1 MFKYFSLSNM
11 TAGFV
16 GVLVGFTSSAVLVF
30 QAATAAGA
38 NQAEISSWLLSLGLG
53 IAITCIGLS
62 YRYKAPILIGWS
74 TPGAALLVTSLAD
87 VSMPEAIGAFIFSA
101 VLTFIFGIT
110 GLFEKAITHIP
121 KSITAAMLA
130 GILLHFGIN
139 IFSAMQQQFSLVFIM
154 FITYLLGKRLFPRYV
169 IILVLILGIL
179 VAAQEG
185 LFHLEHFHFSISAP
199 IFTVPVFSLAT
210 LVSIGIPLF
219 IVTMTSQNIPG
230 SAVLHAN
237 GYYPPISPII
247 SWIGLTNTL
256 LAPFGNYSISLAAIT
271 GAICAGKEADSDPTQ
286 RYKATIFAGIC
297 WTIIGIFSATVVAL
311 FSAFPRELVLV
322 IAGLALLS
330 TIGNSLKIALEQE
343 SGREPAL
350 ITILV
355 CSSGLS
361 LFGIGAAFWGLF
373 AGILSSI
380 LMNWH
385 KKTTLAAKPA

>member
-1 MFKYFSLSNM
+1 MFKYFSLANM

-38 NQAEISSWLLSLGLG
+38 NQAEISSWLLALGLG

-74 TPGAALLVTSLAD
+74 TPGAALLVTSLAG
-87 VSMPEAIGAFIFSA
+87 VSMPEAIGAFIFA
-101 VLTFIFGIT
+101 AILTFIVGIT
-110 GLFEKAITHIP
+110 GLFERAINHIP
-121 KSITAAMLA
+121 KSISAAMLA

-139 IFSAMQQQFSLVFIM
+139 IFSAMQDQFSLVFIM
-154 FITYLLGKRLFPRYV
+154 FITYLVGKRLFPRYV
-169 IILVLILGIL
+169 IVFVLLLGI
-179 VAAQEG
+179 VIAAQQD
-185 LFHLEHFHFSISAP
+185 LFHLENFHFAISAP

-230 SAVLHAN
+230 AAVLNAN
-237 GYYPPISPII
+237 GYHPPISPII

-271 GAICAGKEADSDPTQ
+271 AAICSGKEADPDPSK
-286 RYKATIFAGIC
+286 RYRATVFAGIC
-297 WTIIGIFSATVVAL
+297 WILIGIFSATVVAL

-322 IAGLALLS
+322 VAGLALLS
-330 TIGNSLKIALEQE
+330 TIGNSLKISLEHE
-343 SGREPAL
+343 SEREPAL

-355 CSSGLS
+355 CSSGLT

-373 AGILSSI
+373 AGILSS
-380 LMNWH
+380 LLLNWR
-385 KKTTLAAKPA
+385 KNSRLEVNAA